1 MSALVSPLDSS
12 VLVLNR
18 LFMAVHVI
26 PVKRAFTL
34 LCKEVAEVVDPGDG
48 QFTTYDF
55 KSWREVS
62 EYRSRNFRQADDD
75 WVRTVSCVIQVPRV
89 IRLTGY
95 DRLPRQAIKFNR
107 RNIFARDANICQY
120 CGKRFP
126 TSELSLDHVVPRRR

>member
-62 EYRSRNFRQADDD
+62 EYRSRHFRQADDD
-75 WVRTVSCVIQVPRV
+75 WV
-89 IRLTGY
+89 
-95 DRLPRQAIKFNR
+95 
-107 RNIFARDANICQY
+107 
-120 CGKRFP
+120 
-126 TSELSLDHVVPRRR
+126 